1 MKKFN
6 VDELIWFIILI
17 LMEVSIVFL
26 IRSGNITNFV
36 GVDMIKYFYLSIV
49 ILGVFTTAQF
59 GRIFT
64 IKRRVEI
71 TNKFIPLTFTLCIGF
86 ILLFIFPLLKTN
98 NINSDLGLN
107 KNDDAI
113 IINSENYE
121 ILNDINDNK
130 EKFEGKKMIFLGY
143 VDKSEENPDCIII
156 SRIAVKC
163 CQADKEKIQIR
174 VKGIDNDFEDG
185 QWISISGE
193 ICFDEKFFILANE
206 YKLQNEPTDIY
217 YHEHL

>member
-17 LMEVSIVFL
+17 LMGVSIVFL

-49 ILGVFTTAQF
+49 ILGVFAIAQF

-64 IKRRVEI
+64 IKTRVEI
-71 TNKFIPLTFTLCIGF
+71 TNKFIPLTFTLCIGC
-86 ILLFIFPLLKTN
+86 ILLFIFPVLKTN

-113 IINSENYE
+113 IISSENYE

-130 EKFEGKKMIFLGY
+130 EKFEGKKMSFLGY

-163 CQADKEKIQIR
+163 CQADKEKIEIR

-193 ICFDEKFFILANE
+193 IYFDEKFFILANE

>member
-6 VDELIWFIILI
+6 IDELIWFIILI
-17 LMEVSIVFL
+17 LMGLSIAFL
-26 IRSGNITNFV
+26 IKSGNITNFV
-36 GVDMIKYFYLSIV
+36 GVDMVKYFYLSIV
-49 ILGVFTTAQF
+49 ILGVFAIAQF

-64 IKRRVEI
+64 IKRRVDI

-98 NINSDLGLN
+98 SINNDIGLN

-113 IINSENYE
+113 IISSENYE
-121 ILNDINDNK
+121 ILNEINDNK
-130 EKFEGKKMIFLGY
+130 ENFEGKKVTFLGY
-143 VDKSEENPDCIII
+143 VDKSEENPDSIIV

-163 CQADKEKIQIR
+163 CQADKEKVEIR
-174 VKGIDNDFEDG
+174 VRGIDNNFEDG

-206 YKLQNEPTDIY
+206 YKIESEPKDIY
-217 YHEHL
+217 YHENL

>member
-49 ILGVFTTAQF
+49 ILGVFTIAQF

-107 KNDDAI
+107 KNDDDI
-113 IINSENYE
+113 IINSENAS
-121 ILNDINDNK
+121 IKSMPQANCLRDIISLLK
-130 EKFEGKKMIFLGY
+130 EKVQQSQPGFHGF
-143 VDKSEENPDCIII
+143 
-156 SRIAVKC
+156 
-163 CQADKEKIQIR
+163 
-174 VKGIDNDFEDG
+174 
-185 QWISISGE
+185 
-193 ICFDEKFFILANE
+193 
-206 YKLQNEPTDIY
+206 
-217 YHEHL
+217 